1 MSKTSTSQQP
11 FSKAIVVC
19 PSIKG
24 EVANYAR
31 TVDARVAEAVSLC
44 EAISLHIVQ
53 AMPLNVNGARP
64 STVIG
69 SGQMAEIAEIAK
81 ANGVEVVVFDCAL
94 TPMQQRNL
102 ENGISC
108 KVIDRSALI
117 LEIFGERANTREGI
131 LQVEIAALNYQ
142 KSRLVRSWTHLE
154 RQRGGFGFLGG
165 PGESQIETDRRLIRD
180 RIILL
185 QTQLDKVVKT
195 RGLHRRVR
203 DDVPYPSVALIGYTN
218 AGKSTLFNALTHAEV
233 LAQNALFATLDPT
246 TRRVRLPSGMEI
258 LLSDTVGFIANLPT
272 QLIAAFRATLEEV
285 RQADL
290 LLHVRDITHP
300 DTHAQKADVLE
311 VMQTIFAGEEDL
323 MPPIIE
329 VWNKSDMADAML
341 LENLHIYRRNPVAI
355 SAVTGYGVADLQQT
369 IESHLVEALYQNVN
383 YVLPNESGAEL
394 AWLYS
399 HGMVEHLEQDD
410 AVVRVRAK
418 LSAANINRFAKTF
431 NLKATLKQ
439 KALFDG

>member
-1 MSKTSTSQQP
+1 M
-11 FSKAIVVC
+11 SKAIVVC
-19 PSIKG
+19 PAIKG
-24 EVANYAR
+24 EAANYSRTMEAR
-31 TVDARVAEAVSLC
+31 IAEAVSLC
-44 EAISLHIVQ
+44 GAIYLDIVQ
-53 AMPLNVNGARP
+53 AIPLNVNGARP
-64 STVIG
+64 ATVIG
-69 SGQMAEIAEIAK
+69 SGQMQEVADIAK

-102 ENGISC
+102 ETGMNC

-165 PGESQIETDRRLIRD
+165 PGESQIETDRRLIRE

-185 QTQLDKVVKT
+185 QKQLDKVVKT
-195 RGLHRRVR
+195 RGLHRRLR
-203 DDVPYPSVALIGYTN
+203 DDVPYPTIALIGYTN
-218 AGKSTLFNALTHAEV
+218 AGKSTLFNLLTSAEV
-233 LAQNALFATLDPT
+233 LAKDALFATLDPT
-246 TRRVRLPSGMEI
+246 TRRVKLPSGMEV

-311 VMQTIFAGEEDL
+311 VMQTIFEGAEDE

-329 VWNKSDMADAML
+329 IWNKSDMADEML
-341 LENLHIYRRNPVAI
+341 RENLHMYRQNPVAI
-355 SAVTGYGVADLQQT
+355 SAVTGYGIEHLQT
-369 IESHLVEALYQNVN
+369 SVEEHLINALYQNVH
-383 YVLPNESGAEL
+383 YALPNGAGAEL
-394 AWLYS
+394 AWLYR
-399 HGMVEHLEQDD
+399 HGVVDEVEQHDNMMNIT
-410 AVVRVRAK
+410 AR
-418 LSAANINRFAKTF
+418 LSSTNINRFKRLF
-431 NLKATLKQ
+431 NIDANHKQ
-439 KALFDG
+439 QELL

>member
-1 MSKTSTSQQP
+1 M
-11 FSKAIVVC
+11 SKAIVVC

-24 EVANYAR
+24 EVANYSRTIEAR
-31 TVDARVAEAVSLC
+31 IAEATSLC
-44 EAISLHIVQ
+44 CAINLNIVQ
-53 AMPLNVNGARP
+53 AIPLNVNGARP
-64 STVIG
+64 ATVIG
-69 SGQMAEIAEIAK
+69 SGQMSEIAEIGK
-81 ANGVEVVVFDCAL
+81 ANDVEVVVFDCAL

-102 ENGISC
+102 EVGMSC

-165 PGESQIETDRRLIRD
+165 PGESQIETDRRLIRE

-185 QTQLDKVVKT
+185 QKQLDKVVKT

-203 DDVPYPSVALIGYTN
+203 DDVPYPNIALIGYTN
-218 AGKSTLFNALTHAEV
+218 AGKSTLFNLLTSAEV
-233 LAQNALFATLDPT
+233 LAKDALFATLDPT
-246 TRRVRLPSGMEI
+246 TRKVRLPEGMEI
-258 LLSDTVGFIANLPT
+258 LISDTVGFIANLPT

-300 DTHAQKADVLE
+300 DTHAQKADVLG
-311 VMQTIFAGEEDL
+311 VMQTIFEGAEDS

-329 VWNKSDMADAML
+329 VWNKSDMADDVL
-341 LENLHIYRRNPVAI
+341 RENLHIYRQNPVAI
-355 SAVTGYGVADLQQT
+355 SAITGYGVADLQHA
-369 IESHLVEALYQNVN
+369 IESHLIELLYQNVH
-383 YVLPNESGAEL
+383 YVLPNDAGAQL
-394 AWLYS
+394 AWLYR
-399 HGMVEHLEQDD
+399 HGMVEELQQDERQMQ
-410 AVVRVRAK
+410 VQAK
-418 LSAANINRFAKTF
+418 LSAANIARFANIFDMQASPQQT
-431 NLKATLKQ
+431 
-439 KALFDG
+439 ALI